1 MPVRPGECVEIG
13 PHVTVYK
20 QSGYPEPG
28 YKPLAL
34 LNLLTPMA
42 TDNARLRRRVEHLEL
57 IMRVIDNSYEMT
69 FSPQHA
75 KLVAWALDRD
85 QDK

>member
-1 MPVRPGECVEIG
+1 MQARPGECVEIG
-13 PHVTVYK
+13 TQVTVCK
-20 QSGYPEPG
+20 QPGYPEPG

-57 IMRVIDNSYEMT
+57 IMWVIDNSYGMT
-69 FSPQHA
+69 FSPRHA